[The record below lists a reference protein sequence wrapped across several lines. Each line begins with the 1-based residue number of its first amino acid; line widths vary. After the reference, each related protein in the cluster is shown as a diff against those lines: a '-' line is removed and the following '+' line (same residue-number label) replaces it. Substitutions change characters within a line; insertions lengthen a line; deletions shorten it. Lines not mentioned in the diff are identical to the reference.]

1 MIKYIKAKK
10 VKGYR
15 VLYEICKWYESDT
28 HAEDL
33 EKWKNNP
40 SLFGRGSVPIT
51 GGPII
56 ANFYDEGLADEYIKF
71 KTEQLNKK

>member
-1 MIKYIKAKK
+1 MTSYIKTKK
-10 VKGYR
+10 VGDYGIS
-15 VLYEICKWYESDT
+15 YEICKWYESDT

-40 SLFGRGSVPIT
+40 SLFGRGSVPIA
-51 GGPII
+51 GGLII
-56 ANFYDEGLADEYIKF
+56 ADFYDEGLADEYIKF